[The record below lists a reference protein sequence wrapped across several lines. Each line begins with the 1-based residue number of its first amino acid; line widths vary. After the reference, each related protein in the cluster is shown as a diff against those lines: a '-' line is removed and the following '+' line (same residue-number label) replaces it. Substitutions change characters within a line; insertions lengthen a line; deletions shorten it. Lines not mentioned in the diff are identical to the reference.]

1 MTVGLRE
8 RKKAVTRSALSAAA
22 MALAAERGVDAV
34 TVDEIA
40 AQAGVSSRT
49 FFNYFATKEEAFVA
63 QDLALAQDLLDRLRA
78 EPADAPLWT
87 TLVGLLGEHLDGTGT
102 VPPAQALAEH
112 AVRSHPS
119 VLTQQFQQYAGME
132 ADLVAEIARRTGSVP
147 TSLEPRLL
155 AAALVAAMRTAL
167 ETWLDAGAVGSPRA
181 LFQIG
186 ADRLSLAF
194 PTDPPLPPPDRKT

>member
-8 RKKAVTRSALSAAA
+8 RKKAATRSALSAAA
-22 MALAAERGVDAV
+22 LALAAERGVDAV

-40 AQAGVSSRT
+40 ATAGVSSRT

-63 QDLALAQDLLDRLRA
+63 DDLDLAEDLLHRLRA
-78 EPADAPLWT
+78 EPIDAPLWP
-87 TLVGLLGEHLDGTGT
+87 TLVRLLGEHLDTAASVT
-102 VPPAQALAEH
+102 PAQALAEH

-119 VLTQQFQQYAGME
+119 VLTQQFQQYAGLE
-132 ADLVAEIARRTGSVP
+132 ADLVAEIAHRTQTLA

-155 AAALVAAMRTAL
+155 AAALVAAIRTAL
-167 ETWLDAGAVGSPRA
+167 ETWLDAGAVGSPRV
-181 LFQIG
+181 LFQVA

-194 PTDPPLPPPDRKT
+194 PSATLTDTRT

>member
-1 MTVGLRE
+1 MTLGLRE
-8 RKKAVTRSALSAAA
+8 RKKAATRSALSAAA
-22 MALAAERGVDAV
+22 LALAAERGVDAV

-40 AQAGVSSRT
+40 AIAGVSSRT

-63 QDLALAQDLLDRLRA
+63 QDLALAQDLLERLHA
-78 EPADAPLWT
+78 EPAHAPLWP
-87 TLVGLLGEHLDGTGT
+87 TLVRLLGDHLDAAGT
-102 VPPAQALAEH
+102 VSPAQALAEH

-132 ADLVAEIARRTGSVP
+132 ADLVAEIARRTGTRA

-155 AAALVAAMRTAL
+155 ASALVAAMRTAL
-167 ETWLDAGAVGSPRA
+167 ETWLDAGAVGSPRE
-181 LFQIG
+181 LFQTA

-194 PTDPPLPPPDRKT
+194 PPDTPDPRT